1 LHIVIRRGSS
11 SSKKKKKRIGGPHQ
25 QTAAGAAIMEQGGAG
40 SRRRARG
47 IALLVLAVVSLRALH
62 AEAAAITRSDF
73 PEGFVFGAGTSAYQ
87 VRRLGGLPLLL
98 LQ

>member
-1 LHIVIRRGSS
+1 
-11 SSKKKKKRIGGPHQ
+11 
-25 QTAAGAAIMEQGGAG
+25 MEQGGAG

-47 IALLVLAVVSLRALH
+47 IALLVLAVVSLRELH

>member
-1 LHIVIRRGSS
+1 
-11 SSKKKKKRIGGPHQ
+11 
-25 QTAAGAAIMEQGGAG
+25 MEQDGAG
-40 SRRRARG
+40 SRPHARG
-47 IALLVLAVVSLRALH
+47 IALLVLAVVSLRAL
-62 AEAAAITRSDF
+62 AAGAAAITRSDF

>member
-1 LHIVIRRGSS
+1 ME
-11 SSKKKKKRIGGPHQ
+11 Q
-25 QTAAGAAIMEQGGAG
+25 AGAGVWL
-40 SRRRARG
+40 RARG